1 MRTYRRV
8 RVQLK
13 AQDRREIGEMLSKGS
28 LPVRV
33 VKRAQVLRLLS
44 AGQSPPQAGRSVGL
58 SAEAVRCI
66 GWRYCQGGLARSLW
80 DQARPGIPPKWDTA
94 DKQRVVAMVCGPPPE
109 GRARWTIALVR
120 QEAVKRK
127 LIPPVG
133 RESIRLVL
141 VHHDLKP
148 WREKNV
154 VHRRPG

>member
-13 AQDRREIGEMLSKGS
+13 AKDRREIEEMLSKGS

-44 AGQSPPQAGRSVGL
+44 AGQTPPQAGHSVGL
-58 SAEAVRCI
+58 SAEAVRRI
-66 GWRYCQGGLARSLW
+66 GWRYCQGGLSRSLW
-80 DQARPGIPPKWDTA
+80 DQARPGIQPKWAAA

-120 QEAVKRK
+120 EEAVKRK

-154 VHRRPG
+154 VHRGPE